1 MTSLVVLDFDATGI
15 KQPSR
20 SAIAAATKLGGELH
34 GLVAGSD
41 VAAIA
46 EAAAKLPGLSKIL
59 VADDAAYA
67 NALAEPLSALIV
79 SLAGNYSHIFAAAT
93 AVGKNVL
100 PRAAALL
107 DVQPISDIS
116 DVIDADTFVRPIYAG
131 NALATV
137 KSSDAKKVVT
147 VRAAS
152 FDPVP
157 AQGGSA
163 SLERVAMPEV
173 GAKSRYVGAEL
184 SQSERPELTAAR
196 VIISGGRGMQSGEN
210 FTTLIEPIA

>member
-20 SAIAAATKLGGELH
+20 SAIAAAQKLGGDVH
-34 GLVAGSD
+34 ALVAGPN
-41 VAAIA
+41 VAATA
-46 EAAAKLPGLSKIL
+46 ESAAKIPGLSKIL
-59 VADDAAYA
+59 VADEAAYA

-79 SLAGNYSHIFAAAT
+79 ALAGNYSHIFAAAT

-107 DVQPISDIS
+107 DVQQISDIS

-137 KSSDAKKVVT
+137 KSADAKKVLT
-147 VRAAS
+147 VRASS

-157 AQGGSA
+157 AEGG
-163 SLERVAMPEV
+163 
-173 GAKSRYVGAEL
+173 
-184 SQSERPELTAAR
+184 AAT
-196 VIISGGRGMQSGEN
+196 IEKIS
-210 FTTLIEPIA
+210 